1 MSATTVYNPIGW
13 VNRMSKTLPDP
24 NTLDWGNMSKAEFK
38 RMELAYEL
46 ADEDNAP
53 ARRKPVKVVPLKT
66 VPLTEAL
73 AVAYAAYRINNKTY
87 IKDIRRFEEKPTQF
101 PNKDLVRYYWEKK
114 NNTSDAQWLPSDF
127 TMFEPTKEDY
137 ANVQEALKWMKRY
150 VMLGLGELDS
160 FKADMVKELS
170 QDEVPFKGM
179 GRIAYA
185 PEFIARDRHES
196 ELKKEIRVEYRDS
209 KHLGAEKDTVEAVIA
224 ILDKRYSA
232 QWESYNYTAVT
243 TEGNLVSFMNKFP
256 YDVGAMLRCKAKVKA
271 QTKNKLFEA
280 NETRLNY
287 VKLYKV

>member
-1 MSATTVYNPIGW
+1 MF
-13 VNRMSKTLPDP
+13 
-24 NTLDWGNMSKAEFK
+24 AE
-38 RMELAYEL
+38 
-46 ADEDNAP
+46 
-53 ARRKPVKVVPLKT
+53 VKNGYVHKDAVPMKT
-66 VPLTEAL
+66 VSITEAL
-73 AVAYAAYRINNKTY
+73 AVAYAAYRINNNTY
-87 IKDIRRFEEKPTQF
+87 TNDTRRFSTEENKTQF
-101 PNKDLVRYYWEKK
+101 DNKSLVRYYWEKK
-114 NNTSDAQWLPSDF
+114 LDTADAKYLPTDF
-127 TMFEPTKEDY
+127 EMFEPTEADY
-137 ANVQEALKWMKRY
+137 ASVQEALKWMKRY

-185 PEFIARDRHES
+185 PEFIARDQHES
-196 ELKKEIRVEYRDS
+196 NLKKEIRVEYRDS
-209 KHLGAEKDTVEAVIA
+209 KHLGAEKDSVEAVIA
-224 ILDKRYSA
+224 ILDKRYST

-256 YDVGAMLRCKAKVKA
+256 YSVGAMLRCKAKVKA

>member
-1 MSATTVYNPIGW
+1 M
-13 VNRMSKTLPDP
+13 TLPDP

-38 RMELAYEL
+38 RNELAYEL
-46 ADEDNAP
+46 QDEDNQA
-53 ARRKPVKVVPLKT
+53 ANRFYSKQVVPLKT
-66 VPLTEAL
+66 VPLTDAL
-73 AVAYAAYRINNKTY
+73 AVAYAAYRINNNQY
-87 IKDIRRFEEKPTQF
+87 LKDTRRFSTEENKTQF
-101 PNKDLVRYYWEKK
+101 DNKSLVRFYWQKK
-114 NNTSDAQWLPSDF
+114 LNTSDAQWLPSDF
-127 TMFEPTKEDY
+127 VMFEPTEEDY

-170 QDEVPFKGM
+170 QDEVKIAGM
-179 GRIAYA
+179 GRIAFA
-185 PEFIARDRHES
+185 PEFIKRDRHES

-209 KHLGAEKDTVEAVIA
+209 QYLGAEKDSVEAVIA
-224 ILDKRYSA
+224 ILDKRYST

-243 TEGNLVSFMNKFP
+243 TEGNLVSFMNKFL